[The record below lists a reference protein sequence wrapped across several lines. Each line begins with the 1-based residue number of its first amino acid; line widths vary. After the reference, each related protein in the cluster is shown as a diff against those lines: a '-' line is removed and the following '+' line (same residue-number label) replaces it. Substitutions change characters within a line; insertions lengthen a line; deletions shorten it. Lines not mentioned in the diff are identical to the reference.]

1 MTKIGHWKSNKAR
14 KQDNARRR
22 RKPPVGR
29 TALPK
34 PEIVPSMPFFVTTV
48 LGILGTVIVI
58 GAVVVALAIYLL

>member
-1 MTKIGHWKSNKAR
+1 MKQGNWKSNKAR

-34 PEIVPSMPFFVTTV
+34 PDETATPFLTT
-48 LGILGTVIVI
+48 LILGMIGTIIVI
-58 GAVVVALAIYLL
+58 GVVVGGIFIATML